1 MAKDKPA
8 REKKKK
14 TVPDRISKSNIKAI
28 LFAKE
33 YLNNGCNASK
43 AYATITNEPNTNHTT
58 EELGSRMLR
67 KVEVRNAISKEVAKI
82 GVDVSKEFVQTEIL
96 NVLFDPKCKH
106 SDKIKALDL
115 LSRTE
120 SYTRPESVTN
130 IGVFND
136 VEDRLK
142 EIIANRL
149 GK

>member
-33 YLNNGCNASK
+33 YLNNGCNASQ
-43 AYATITNEPNTNHTT
+43 AYATINNKPKNHVS
-58 EELGSRMLR
+58 EVEGAKYLR
-67 KVEVRNAISKEVAKI
+67 NPEIRNAISKEVAKI